1 MKKTITTYVF
11 VVIAVVSYGQNLIS
25 NWQFQYP
32 TMQPRCDGW
41 FNSCGEELT
50 AHCDTNLYCNV
61 GLYNQSP
68 SLIPEDVW
76 SLKVKASFPQ
86 EGYAETYIT
95 GQSGTNIY
103 ELKFW
108 MKATNWQGGAKI
120 GTNTQDLFT
129 ESKALIDTAA
139 FWKQF
144 TLIDTLTTQ
153 GSDTITIRLT
163 AGLGDFCVCPPI
175 NFAFIELTK
184 IGVTSVNDIYK
195 LDNIIKAY
203 PIPTNNKMNIEVASE
218 KYNNITL
225 YIYNT
230 IGQRVASRQIIGNW
244 FEIDKN
250 EIGQGFYFYELYTTT
265 DKKLIGQGK
274 IIFE

>member
-1 MKKTITTYVF
+1 MKKIITTYVF
-11 VVIAVVSYGQNLIS
+11 VVIAFVSYGQNLIS

-76 SLKVKASFPQ
+76 SLKVKTSFPQ

-120 GTNTQDLFT
+120 GTTTQDLFT

-153 GSDTITIRLT
+153 GSDTITVRLT

-184 IGVTSVNDIYK
+184 IGVTSLNDIDK

-203 PIPTNNKMNIEVASE
+203 PNPTNNKMKIEVASE
-218 KYNNITL
+218 KSNNITL

-230 IGQRVASRQIIGNW
+230 IGQRVASRQTIGNW

-250 EIGQGFYFYELYTTT
+250 EIGQGSYFYELYKTT